1 MTAVAPTEQGFFRR
15 FLTESRTVI
24 PLFRY
29 LVLQTETHAFCL
41 ALAGAAL
48 IGFYPFCFF
57 LMSLMKNILH
67 WNRGADVVIAAIL
80 EYYPQSQDFFV
91 NSLVS
96 HVGHA
101 GKKLHV
107 VSIVWIL
114 LGAAGV
120 FIPLE
125 SALNRLWKVEEDR
138 PYWLNQI
145 IGLSLTTVCGAL
157 GIAFVTITASLQAI
171 IRITLPFDYLA
182 KKVDFFFTIEKIIDS
197 IILRLSGVCFLSIA
211 ILLFYKFLPNRRIEW
226 NRVLPTA
233 LLAGIIAEVVREGYI
248 DLLLPHM
255 NMDLSQG
262 PFYVSVSFVILAYF
276 ESFVVLGCAF
286 LSTRT
291 KRLPWPVFVRRKRP
305 DAGLRPLG
313 LE

>member
-1 MTAVAPTEQGFFRR
+1 VAPTEQSFFRR
-15 FLTESRTVI
+15 FVTESRTVI

-57 LMSLMKNILH
+57 LLSLMKNILH
-67 WNRGADVVIAAIL
+67 WNRGADVVIAAIT
-80 EYYPQSQDFFV
+80 EYYPHSQDTFV
-91 NSLVS
+91 NSLVAR
-96 HVGHA
+96 VGRA
-101 GKKLHV
+101 GKRLHL

-125 SALNRLWKVEEDR
+125 SALNRLWKVDEDR

-145 IGLSLTTVCGAL
+145 VGLSLTSICGVL
-157 GIAFVTITASLQAI
+157 GIAFVTITASVQAI
-171 IRITLPFDYLA
+171 THLIFPFDYLA
-182 KKVDFFFTIEKIIDS
+182 KKWDIFFVIEKVLDS
-197 IILRLSGVCFLSIA
+197 ITLRLSGICFLSIA

-233 LLAGIIAEVVREGYI
+233 LLAGIIAEIVQEVYI
-248 DLLLPHM
+248 NLLLPHM

-262 PFYVSVSFVILAYF
+262 PFYGSVSFVILAYF

-291 KRLPWPVFVRRKRP
+291 KRLPWPIFVRKKTDSSGEGGFRP
-305 DAGLRPLG
+305 PSLA
-313 LE
+313 